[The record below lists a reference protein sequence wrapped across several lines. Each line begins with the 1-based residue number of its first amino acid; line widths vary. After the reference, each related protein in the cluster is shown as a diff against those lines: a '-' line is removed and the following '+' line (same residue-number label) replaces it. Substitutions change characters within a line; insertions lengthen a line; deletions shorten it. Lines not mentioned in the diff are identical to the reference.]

1 MASHLRELQER
12 DRQSTGS
19 AAKLLQANQL
29 NHHSLG
35 DGSEQSKTV
44 WIFFMKRALEQ
55 IPLFAHKEG
64 KHPLLRNQPW
74 GTGEYPWGRVPRTTA
89 TAPQQGWEVAAASQQ
104 GSAPVSCSQWSL
116 PPSCPHARGAGSW
129 RDARGVGGAGTSPL
143 ACGTAPVG
151 IGCA

>member
-55 IPLFAHKEG
+55 IPL
-64 KHPLLRNQPW
+64 
-74 GTGEYPWGRVPRTTA
+74 
-89 TAPQQGWEVAAASQQ
+89 
-104 GSAPVSCSQWSL
+104 
-116 PPSCPHARGAGSW
+116 
-129 RDARGVGGAGTSPL
+129 SPTKR
-143 ACGTAPVG
+143 ANIPY
-151 IGCA
+151 

>member
-1 MASHLRELQER
+1 M
-12 DRQSTGS
+12 D
-19 AAKLLQANQL
+19 
-29 NHHSLG
+29 
-35 DGSEQSKTV
+35 
-44 WIFFMKRALEQ
+44 FFHEKGFGTN
-55 IPLFAHKEG
+55 PPFPHKEG

-74 GTGEYPWGRVPRTTA
+74 GTGEHPWGSPTPTA
-89 TAPQQGWEVAAASQQ
+89 TAPWQGWEVAAASQQ

-151 IGCA
+151 TGCA